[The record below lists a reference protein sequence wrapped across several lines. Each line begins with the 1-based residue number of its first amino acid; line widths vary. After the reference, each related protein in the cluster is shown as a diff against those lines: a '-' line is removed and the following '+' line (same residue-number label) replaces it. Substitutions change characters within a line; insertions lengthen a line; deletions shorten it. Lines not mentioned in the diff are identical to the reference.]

1 MACVR
6 NSKEAPVAPAERIKG
21 KQVSAELSGLRGQE
35 EIT

>member
-6 NSKEAPVAPAERIKG
+6 NSKEAPVAPTERTMG

-35 EIT
+35 EII